1 MQLITISNSNES
13 MASEFIHLTPEQ
25 QRRID
30 KQMALE
36 LCQQQTDRHL
46 VCHLVTSQATTEDER
61 NAQERAL
68 ANG

>member
-1 MQLITISNSNES
+1 

-36 LCQQQTDRHL
+36 LCQQPTDRHL
-46 VCHLVTSQATTEDER
+46 VCHPVTSQATTEDEH